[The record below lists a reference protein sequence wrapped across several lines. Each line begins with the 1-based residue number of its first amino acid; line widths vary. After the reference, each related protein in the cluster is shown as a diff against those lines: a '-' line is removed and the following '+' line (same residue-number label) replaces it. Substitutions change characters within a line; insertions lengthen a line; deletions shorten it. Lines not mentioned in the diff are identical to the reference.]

1 MIAQLPIQLQKK
13 LTRLVSQCSIEWKL
27 IEPED
32 RIMVA
37 FSGGKDSLLL
47 IQLLDFIQ
55 RIVPFKFEIGI
66 FHLNQSA
73 PDFPA
78 QSALKRLEN
87 EGYHVWSEDLNTAS
101 ILAEKVPPNDSPCGL
116 CSRLRRGIIY
126 TQATR
131 CGYNKIALGH
141 HRDDALETFM
151 MNVLYHGQLKS
162 MPPKLLADNGINTI
176 IRPMLY
182 IPETL
187 LIEASQYLEIPVS
200 EQTFCTRG
208 MSGER
213 YETKQLLTML
223 EQKNPNAK
231 GSMMRALHNV
241 IPSHLLDERIQL
253 TNDENSQMDA
263 KAELTT

>member
-1 MIAQLPIQLQKK
+1 MIAKLPVPLQKK
-13 LTRLVSQCSIEWKL
+13 LTRLVSQCSIQWKL
-27 IEPED
+27 IEPDD

-47 IQLLDFIQ
+47 IHLLDSIQ
-55 RIVPFKFEIGI
+55 KIVPFNFEIGV

-78 QSALKRLEN
+78 QKALEKIESEGFYVWHENLE
-87 EGYHVWSEDLNTAS
+87 TAN
-101 ILAEKVPPNDSPCGL
+101 ILAQKVPENDSPCGL

-126 TQATR
+126 TQATQN
-131 CGYNKIALGH
+131 GYNKIALGH

-151 MNVLYHGQLKS
+151 MNVLYHGQIKS
-162 MPPKLLADNGINTI
+162 MPPILLADNGVNTI

-182 IPETL
+182 IPESL
-187 LIEASQYLEIPVS
+187 LIDASQYLEIPIS

-213 YETKQLLTML
+213 YETKQLLAML

-241 IPSHLLDERIQL
+241 IPSHLLDEKL
-253 TNDENSQMDA
+253 
-263 KAELTT
+263 KK